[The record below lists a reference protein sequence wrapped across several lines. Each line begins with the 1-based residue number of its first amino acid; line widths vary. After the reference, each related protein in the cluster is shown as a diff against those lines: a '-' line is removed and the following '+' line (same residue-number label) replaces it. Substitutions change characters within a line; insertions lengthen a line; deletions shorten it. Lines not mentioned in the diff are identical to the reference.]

1 MRRKVY
7 IYINVQDDIA
17 RGTKVYSKGP
27 TLGSTYKTLTRFF
40 YSNGWIQ
47 NDGDIWIDPLRIED
61 IPNITI
67 QQLTSELGTKY
78 NIQPPSY
85 VKVVED

>member
-7 IYINVQDDIA
+7 IYINVEDQIA
-17 RGTKVYSKGP
+17 RGSKVYSKVPPTGP
-27 TLGSTYKTLTRFF
+27 SYKTLTRFF
-40 YSNGWIQ
+40 YSNGWIS

-67 QQLTSELGTKY
+67 QQLTTELNTKF
-78 NIQPPSY
+78 NIAPPSY
-85 VKVVED
+85 VKVIED